1 MVAQTKVVA
10 MQEVRNSKILDIF
23 WRFNKQDFLIRLDM
37 KYESKRG
44 VKDDP
49 KWL

>member
-23 WRFNKQDFLIRLDM
+23 WRFNQQDSLTRLDM
-37 KYESKRG
+37 NYESKRG

-49 KWL
+49 KPL